1 MQFGQ
6 LKRRE
11 FITLLG
17 GGAVA
22 WPLTVR
28 AQQPHVPVVGVLR
41 PNRQDVLETFAEPF
55 RRYMKAIGWE
65 EGRNIRFLFAWM
77 GGRNERATELA
88 GELVAQ
94 KVDLII
100 TFGDP
105 AIRATQ
111 RATQAIPIVGMT
123 DDMIGSGLAA
133 SLARPGGNTTGVSI
147 LASELDVKRLE
158 ILHEFVPQARRIAVL
173 VDTTTISTRAQ
184 LASAAR
190 KLGVELVPFEAQ
202 SPDEISRMLD
212 AIATAKVAA
221 VNVLASPLLNL
232 ARLQIIE
239 RMRFYRLPAIYQW
252 PESGEDGA
260 LLAYGPRQVLCYR
273 HVVSLVDKVLR
284 GAKPADLPIE
294 QPSKFELVVN
304 LKTASALDMT
314 ISPALLL
321 RADEVIE

>member
-1 MQFGQ
+1 M
-6 LKRRE
+6 KRRT
-11 FITLLG
+11 FMTLLG
-17 GGAVA
+17 GTAAA
-22 WPLTVR
+22 WPLTAR
-28 AQQPHVPVVGVLR
+28 AQEAHVPVVGVLR

-88 GELVAQ
+88 GELIAQ

-105 AIRATQ
+105 AVRATQ
-111 RATQAIPIVGMT
+111 RATHPIPIVGMT

-190 KLGVELVPFEAQ
+190 NLGVELVPFEAQ

-239 RMRFYRLPAIYQW
+239 RMRVYRLPAIYQW

>member
-1 MQFGQ
+1 
-6 LKRRE
+6 
-11 FITLLG
+11 
-17 GGAVA
+17 
-22 WPLTVR
+22 
-28 AQQPHVPVVGVLR
+28 VLR

-77 GGRNERATELA
+77 GGHNERATELA
-88 GELVAQ
+88 GELIAQ

-105 AIRATQ
+105 AIRAMQ

-184 LASAAR
+184 LVSAAR
-190 KLGVELVPFEAQ
+190 NLGVELVPFEAQ

-239 RMRFYRLPAIYQW
+239 RMRVYRLPAIYQW

>member
-1 MQFGQ
+1 M
-6 LKRRE
+6 KRRD

-17 GGAVA
+17 GAAVA
-22 WPLTVR
+22 WPLTAR
-28 AQQPHVPVVGVLR
+28 AQEAHVPVVGVLR
-41 PNRQDVLETFAEPF
+41 ANRQDVLETFAAPF

-88 GELVAQ
+88 GELIAQ

-105 AIRATQ
+105 AIRAMQ

-147 LASELDVKRLE
+147 LASELDAKRLE

-190 KLGVELVPFEAQ
+190 NLGVELVPFEAQ

-239 RMRFYRLPAIYQW
+239 RMRVYRLPAIYQW